1 MINSKIFTD
10 KINEIEKR
18 IKYII
23 DNLNSDPR
31 IIPQEVRFVFLAY
44 LYGTFTDKKVKKLA
58 ELYFEKRT
66 KERERVDREM
76 LLTMMACVLV
86 INKNPDEYWTKIKER
101 INSESEN
108 EKYSLAM
115 HLLTLITPKFLKKI
129 DKDDKQ
135 YIQDLLDELKKQ
147 SLEYKLFSL
156 WTEMR
161 LFEKN
166 PLSEIRTIS
175 QDEIEYLKE
184 YLLWEMVNLESG
196 YESKQPL
203 RHKFVLEITEY
214 SIQQLDWIIFLLHI
228 FLKRHKIYFISE
240 KELNKKIETKVRS
253 KINKKVYFPLISMI
267 IFLVIKLWKKHI
279 LFKPDFG
286 FYANLFLIW
295 KPLAQILLLIVG
307 TFLLLF
313 EERLPQFEIPIKRT
327 KLTFG
332 QIGEGLIVL
341 AILWSLELSNLI
353 SKIFK
358 FIL

>member
-1 MINSKIFTD
+1 MINLKIFTD

-23 DNLNSDPR
+23 DNWNSDTR

-44 LYGTFTDKKVKKLA
+44 LYSTFTDKKVKNLA
-58 ELYFEKRT
+58 KLYFEKRI
-66 KERERVDREM
+66 KERERIDRET
-76 LLTMMACVLV
+76 LLTIMACVLV

-101 INSESEN
+101 IKSESDN

-115 HLLTLITPKFLKKI
+115 HLLTLITPNFLKKM
-129 DKDDKQ
+129 DKDDNQ
-135 YIQDLLDELKKQ
+135 YIQDFLREFKKQ
-147 SLEYKLFSL
+147 SLEYKLFSI

-161 LFEKN
+161 LFRKD
-166 PLSEIRTIS
+166 PLSEMRTIS
-175 QDEIEYLKE
+175 QDEIEHFKE
-184 YLLWEMVNLESG
+184 YLLWEMVDLEDG

-203 RHKFVLEITEY
+203 RDKFVSEMTEY
-214 SIQQLDWIIFLLHI
+214 PIQQLDWITFLLHM
-228 FLKRHKIYFISE
+228 FLKRHKIYLISE
-240 KELNKKIETKVRS
+240 KELNKKIDIEVRS
-253 KINKKVYFPLISMI
+253 KINKKVYFPLISMM
-267 IFLVIKLWKKHI
+267 IFLVINYWRGHI
-279 LFKPDFG
+279 LFRPDFG

-307 TFLLLF
+307 TLLLLF
-313 EERLPQFEIPIKRT
+313 EERLPQLEIPIKRT

-341 AILWSLELSNLI
+341 AILWSLELPNLI

-358 FIL
+358 FIF